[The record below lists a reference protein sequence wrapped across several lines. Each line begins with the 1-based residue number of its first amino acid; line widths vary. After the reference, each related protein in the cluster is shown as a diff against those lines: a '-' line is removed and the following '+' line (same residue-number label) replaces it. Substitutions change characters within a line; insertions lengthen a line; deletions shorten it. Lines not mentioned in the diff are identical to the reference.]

1 MGLQPPGQQLDAHHG
16 GSALL
21 SINPLRRHRIRVTGA
36 IRETHLGS
44 VLVTGATGQVGRRL
58 VAALLETGHPV
69 TILTRLPEAA
79 RRLWPNDQVAV
90 HVGDLTETET
100 LAGLGEGLKTV
111 FHLASYAPHPNEPDL
126 YNAPDHWRVT
136 AEGTANLVAALAES
150 TIERLVYVSTVK
162 AMGDRAGALGR
173 PAGADTPP
181 EPDCLYGRAKLAAE
195 RRLLEFGLARG
206 IKVSVMRLP
215 MVYGL
220 DGAGNIARMVKA
232 VATRRFPPWPRQYNR
247 RSAIHVE
254 DAIAA
259 ALLVA
264 RHPET
269 GDRTYIAT
277 DGQPYSTRWIYEQIR
292 LALGQPIPRWTLPL
306 WMLQGAALGGTLIER
321 GLRRR
326 LPLTRDSLS
335 KLTQDAWYDSSTIAA
350 LGFVPRHGL
359 ADEIR
364 RLARR
369 LLVESAP

>member
-1 MGLQPPGQQLDAHHG
+1 MTNTTQA
-16 GSALL
+16 A
-21 SINPLRRHRIRVTGA
+21 
-36 IRETHLGS
+36 HLGP

-58 VAALLETGHPV
+58 VSALLETGHPV
-69 TILTRLPEAA
+69 TILTRSPAAA
-79 RRLWPNDQVAV
+79 RRLWPSDRVAV
-90 HVGDLTETET
+90 HAGDLTEAAT

-111 FHLASYAPHPNEPDL
+111 FHLASYAPRPDEPDL

-136 AEGTANLVAALAES
+136 AEGTANLVAALTGS

-195 RRLLEFGLARG
+195 HSVLEFGRAHRT
-206 IKVSVMRLP
+206 KVSVMRLP

-220 DGAGNIARMVKA
+220 DGAGNIVRMVEA
-232 VATRRFPPWPRQYNR
+232 VATGRFPPWPHQHNR

-259 ALLVA
+259 ALLIA

-292 LALGQPIPRWTLPL
+292 LALGQSVPRWTLPL
-306 WMLQGAALGGTLIER
+306 WILQGAALGGTLVER
-321 GLRRR
+321 GLGQRM
-326 LPLTRDSLS
+326 PLTRDSLA
-335 KLTQDAWYDSSTIAA
+335 KLTQDAWYDSSAITA
-350 LGFVPRHGL
+350 LGFVPRQGL
-359 ADEIR
+359 MDEIKRLTR
-364 RLARR
+364 RSSAA
-369 LLVESAP
+369 SAP